1 MTKRWDIPK
10 SGTAPVGPRRGR
22 LRLASGEP
30 APREPQVPSALPVRD
45 VSALGSPSTVSGTPI
60 AAVPESASSR
70 LESSR
75 PESSRLE
82 SSRLE
87 SSRPA
92 PAGLRAEAAR
102 SRLARLECEGAE
114 SLSTAELLAVLAGD
128 PRAEGD
134 VERLVSV
141 VDLASLSRRDV
152 RHLAREF
159 DLSRRAAARWCAA
172 FALGRRVERCVRP
185 PRTPLRA
192 PSLVHE
198 LMAGELRGLDRET
211 FHALLLDGKHRLQSR
226 RRISEGTLT
235 TSLVHPREVFAPA
248 VREGAAALI
257 VVHNHPSGDPD
268 PSPEDL
274 AVTRR
279 LIDAGVLMGVPLLDH
294 VVIAGDRFVSLRERM
309 RFDGG

>member
-10 SGTAPVGPRRGR
+10 SGTAPVGSRRGR
-22 LRLASGEP
+22 LRLASEEP
-30 APREPQVPSALPVRD
+30 TPREPQAPSTIPVRD
-45 VSALGSPSTVSGTPI
+45 FTALGSPSTGTGSPI
-60 AAVPESASSR
+60 AAPAEA
-70 LESSR
+70 ESSR
-75 PESSRLE
+75 PESSRL
-82 SSRLE
+82 
-87 SSRPA
+87 A
-92 PAGLRAEAAR
+92 PVGTR
-102 SRLARLECEGAE
+102 SDTGRTRLARLECEGAE

-134 VERLVSV
+134 VERLVSA

-159 DLSRRAAARWCAA
+159 DLPRQAAARWCAA